1 MAGIP
6 AQESLVRRQMR
17 ILNMSEKDKKSIIE
31 QRILNYVDL
40 GPRTSSDD

>member
-1 MAGIP
+1 MAGIQ

-31 QRILNYVDL
+31 QRIFKPKNKLRRLNEEF
-40 GPRTSSDD
+40 